1 MSMKL
6 INYVNKNYNQEI
18 YYNRTRNRKNLSA
31 WESIRQGS
39 FWSGKCPS
47 GKCPSGKYLSGKC
60 LVGEI
65 SVGEVSGRGNVRWG
79 SVRWGCV
86 RRELSGHH
94 LVVTLVQSLRIF
106 YKIRVS
112 EYFQKIRQNCFNN
125 CNPFQT
131 PCKSYRP

>member
-60 LVGEI
+60 LVGEM
-65 SVGEVSGRGNVRWG
+65 SVGEVSGRGNIRWG

-86 RRELSGHH
+86 RWGCVRRGTVRTPFSSYLSIESQNILQNSSFG
-94 LVVTLVQSLRIF
+94 IF
-106 YKIRVS
+106 LENSTKL
-112 EYFQKIRQNCFNN
+112 FQQLQPIPN
-125 CNPFQT
+125 T
-131 PCKSYRP
+131 M